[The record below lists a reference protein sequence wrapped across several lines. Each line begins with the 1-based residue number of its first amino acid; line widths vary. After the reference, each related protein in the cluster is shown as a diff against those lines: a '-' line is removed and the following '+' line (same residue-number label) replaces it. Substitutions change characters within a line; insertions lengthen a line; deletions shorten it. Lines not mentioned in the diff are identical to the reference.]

1 MRAPRPGSYG
11 VPMTSS
17 PSAGH
22 PLKGVVAL
30 LGGALLVGGVS
41 ALLHEWFG
49 FIRFLGF
56 LRFLVPTGHE
66 ILGNAVMAG
75 LGCVLLAVAGL
86 LGGRGRR

>member
-1 MRAPRPGSYG
+1 
-11 VPMTSS
+11 MTSS

-41 ALLHEWFG
+41 ALSHEWFG

-56 LRFLVPTGHE
+56 LRFLVPAGHE